1 MAAVQVIQLVELHM
15 ELALLAVVPDMQ
27 DIAALR
33 KAYKPAAVA
42 LDTPGIEASA
52 DTLVQAS

>member
-1 MAAVQVIQLVELHM
+1 MQALAAVQVIQLAELHM

-33 KAYKPAAVA
+33 KAYKPAAAA
-42 LDTPGIEASA
+42 LDPGY
-52 DTLVQAS
+52 